1 MPGKKQTQPIS
12 GNYDGLSGAQIGQKK
27 LEEFETWV
35 AEIEHAETQDHWKG
49 KFAGTASREKI
60 AIEGLGWKNK
70 NPFHQND
77 RLQKA
82 MDLVEKRWFGGPD
95 AQRIESVNAALE
107 RSQKDGQRT
116 SADVN
121 RLVSKVSELE
131 AEVRGLRKIVRS
143 YEEQRHLIALGL
155 PGFTLPK

>member
-1 MPGKKQTQPIS
+1 MAGKKQTQPIKD
-12 GNYDGLSGAQIGQKK
+12 NYEGLNGAQIGQKK
-27 LEEFETWV
+27 LEEFDAWV
-35 AEIEHAETQDHWKG
+35 AEIEHAETMSHWQG

-77 RLQKA
+77 RLKEA
-82 MDLVEKRWFGGPD
+82 MDLVEKRWFGGPNVHS
-95 AQRIESVNAALE
+95 IESVNAALD
-107 RSQKDGQRT
+107 RSQKDVQRT
-116 SADVN
+116 SADAN

-131 AEVRGLRKIVRS
+131 AEVRMLRKIVRS
-143 YEEQRHLIALGL
+143 YEEQSHLIAMGL